1 MKFSRFSHDMVA
13 ELLVFLAENEQFASI
28 KRIKDISRSD
38 VQTLLHEMAEQVKKL
53 SENQAVVNRSEI
65 RGNDLTDTTQEVI
78 SNLSPH
84 EETILLRSFKIAQ

>member
-13 ELLVFLAENEQFASI
+13 ELLVYLAENEQFASI
-28 KRIKDISRSD
+28 KRIKDINRGD
-38 VQTLLHEMAEQVKKL
+38 VQTLLYEMAEQVKKL
-53 SENQAVVNRSEI
+53 SESQAVVSRSEI
-65 RGNDLTDTTQEVI
+65 RSNDLSDTTQEVI